1 VHQISTLKSTD
12 VLAVKHVRG
21 TRLTPNPVGNQYGY
35 AAYSGRVHPR
45 GVVFQK
51 QLFHLLTV
59 LVLRNRPCRLGIH
72 IQGRA
77 KMCVSSP
84 HCSWS
89 GECLQQTAALKVN
102 WIIHHNTPDKPAVT
116 VVRQQMNCTI
126 FIQKS
131 VLCFQQKP
139 GEKIKCV
146 SQ

>member
-59 LVLRNRPCRLGIH
+59 LVLRNRPWH
-72 IQGRA
+72 TYSRA
-77 KMCVSSP
+77 CKDVCVQPSLFM
-84 HCSWS
+84 
-89 GECLQQTAALKVN
+89 ERRVFTAN
-102 WIIHHNTPDKPAVT
+102 S
-116 VVRQQMNCTI
+116 R
-126 FIQKS
+126 S
-131 VLCFQQKP
+131 
-139 GEKIKCV
+139 E
-146 SQ
+146 S